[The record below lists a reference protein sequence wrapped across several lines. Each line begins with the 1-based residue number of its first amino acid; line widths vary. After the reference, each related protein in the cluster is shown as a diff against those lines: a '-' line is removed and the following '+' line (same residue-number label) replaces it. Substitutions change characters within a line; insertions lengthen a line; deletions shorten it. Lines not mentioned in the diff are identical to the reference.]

1 MSPIAYQPPAG
12 ALGAPTAPRPG
23 APSVAGW
30 RSAWIP
36 AVAVFTV
43 VVIRLHELVP
53 QLALIRPTIMLVLVA
68 LWLHISNSRPAA
80 WRTAFHDPQLRLATG
95 YTITAYL
102 MVPFAL
108 WLGRSLSIANSLPFG
123 LIVITMLLL
132 VPPTRAQLD
141 RITFSVAVITT
152 IYALGVLSKNLVVDG
167 DRLTTGGMYDPND
180 LAALLLVA
188 MHLALGVALRK
199 ERPWKRLLGL
209 ACAGVL
215 LFATLRTSSRGGM
228 LAMVTGLLTLG
239 LALPPRRILVFALV
253 AAIGTPVLWQV
264 APAKFRERAE
274 TLVAL
279 DEDYNTTSTAGR
291 TYLWKRGIAFFVAS
305 PLVGVGAGNFEQRLG
320 EDFRE
325 RTGGVGAWHT
335 AHNTYVQVMV
345 ELGIA
350 GITFLLLMLYR
361 AFRTGWQL
369 ARPPKRGQ
377 EQRLYRP
384 ELLAATVSWC
394 SSAFFLSH
402 GYSFLLFGVIAL
414 SALAARV
421 RAAEA
426 ASGATAA
433 FPGAPTAVL
442 RRIAGRRGGLSVQP
456 VQPVL
461 DDHAAS
467 LLPRR

>member
-1 MSPIAYQPPAG
+1 MSPIAYQPPPG
-12 ALGAPTAPRPG
+12 ALGPPAALGPAAPRI
-23 APSVAGW
+23 SGW
-30 RSAWIP
+30 RAAWIP
-36 AVAVFTV
+36 AIAVFTV

-53 QLALIRPTIMLVLVA
+53 QLALIRPTILLVLVA
-68 LWLHISNSRPAA
+68 LWLHSSNSRPAA
-80 WRTAFHDPQLRLATG
+80 WRAALRDPQLRLATG

-141 RITFSVAVITT
+141 RITFGVAVITT
-152 IYALGVLSKNLVVDG
+152 VYALGVLAKNLVVDG

-199 ERPWKRLLGL
+199 ERPWKRLLAL
-209 ACAGVL
+209 ACAAVL
-215 LFATLRTSSRGGM
+215 LYATLRTSSRGGM

-239 LALPPRRILVFALV
+239 SALPPRRIVAFALLMV
-253 AAIGTPVLWQV
+253 VGTPVLWQV

-291 TYLWKRGIAFFVAS
+291 TNLWKRGLAFFTAS
-305 PLVGVGAGNFEQRLG
+305 PLIGVGAGNFEQRLG

-350 GITFLLLMLYR
+350 GITFLGLMLYR
-361 AFRTGWQL
+361 ALKVGWQL
-369 ARPPKRGQ
+369 SRPPKRGQ
-377 EQRLYRP
+377 EHRLYRP

-421 RAAEA
+421 RAAELA
-426 ASGATAA
+426 GASGPVNGLT
-433 FPGAPTAVL
+433 PPVGAL
-442 RRIAGRRGGLSVQP
+442 RRIAGRRGGLSF
-456 VQPVL
+456 QPVL
-461 DDHAAS
+461 HEQA
-467 LLPRR
+467 PRR